1 MQIKTVGDL
10 RKAMNGYQDDVSLDI
25 WLHGADRLESFEIFH
40 ETSDLDNGDEYMYPM
55 WVLDFHKS

>member
-10 RKAMNGYQDDVSLDI
+10 RKAMNSYEDDVKLDI
-25 WLHGADRLESFEIFH
+25 WLCGVDRLDSFEIFH
-40 ETSDLDNGDEYMYPM
+40 EATDLDNGDKYLYPM